1 MWAVRWA
8 GLRNNKRWIIGL
20 KSLVI
25 LFDKAKEIKN
35 SPFKKLLITNGRR
48 LFVTKVS
55 VENMVTRKN
64 LDLAYEWQILA
75 DDIKHLHLIDDN

>member
-8 GLRNNKRWIIGL
+8 GLRNKRWIIGL

-25 LFDKAKEIKN
+25 LFHKAKEIRN

-48 LFVTKVS
+48 LFVTEVS
-55 VENMVTRKN
+55 V
-64 LDLAYEWQILA
+64 DFP
-75 DDIKHLHLIDDN
+75 